1 MSQTIDLSTYGL
13 RIGLSGSFE
22 PTFETL
28 SRIQFGHST
37 NIPFENLDVLRN
49 LPIRLDE
56 VSLQQKLVGDR
67 RGGYCF
73 EQNGLLL
80 AVLQQIGF
88 AATPLSGRVRLGVD
102 RSFLPA
108 RTHLFVKVH
117 IDGEDWLVDGGV
129 GGSSLTAPIRF
140 RLDVE
145 QETPHDLR
153 RIIREENRFFHQV
166 LMGDEWTDVYEFT
179 GEEMPLIDR
188 EVGNWWTSTSPKSKF
203 KQGLFCA
210 LARPNGE
217 RVGLLNEVF
226 THRRGAEILRRIEVT
241 NHEHLH
247 DILAEEFGLRLPVG
261 TVFGEEQSLADGTS
275 TLRR

>member
-22 PTFETL
+22 PTFEAL

-56 VSLQQKLVGDR
+56 ASLQQKLVGDR

-117 IDGEDWLVDGGV
+117 MDGEDWLVDGGV
-129 GGSSLTAPIRF
+129 GGASLTAPIRL

-145 QETPHDLR
+145 QET
-153 RIIREENRFFHQV
+153 
-166 LMGDEWTDVYEFT
+166 
-179 GEEMPLIDR
+179 PLIDR

-226 THRRGAEILRRIEVT
+226 THRRGAEILRRIEIT

-247 DILAEEFGLRLPVG
+247 DILAEEFGLRLPDG